1 METIKPKSA
10 INNRSNKLAKTFHK
24 VISFRGAAKII
35 SSSSSSNGLCLLS
48 SQPFAIKSHHS
59 NAKHERDKARIR
71 AIMEALIAR
80 LFAGVTAIKA
90 SYAELQMAQKPYNNE
105 AIQAADQAVVDELRA
120 ISELK
125 RKFVKK
131 ELDLSPQ
138 VTLMLAEIQEQQ
150 SLMKTYELTIKKL
163 ESEVELKESE
173 SSSLKKQL
181 DECIS
186 FNKSLE
192 KRLSS
197 SGPFSMFDNLQ
208 LSKLNPTHFVQF
220 LEHTLRAIK
229 SFVKL
234 MIREMESAHWD
245 LQAAAKFIHPHAV
258 FAKPSHIYFA
268 FESFVC
274 LTIFEGFNF
283 QNFTVPNEP
292 SERKPHKQNQNLYFE
307 KFKKL
312 KSLNPK
318 QYLTHNPT
326 SSFAKFLKSKYF
338 QLVHAKMEC
347 SLFGNLN
354 QRKQVN
360 SGGFPDSAFFT
371 SFAEMAKRVW
381 DLHFL
386 ALSFDDEVSIF
397 QVKKN
402 SRFSEV
408 YMECVNVA
416 ESESVS
422 ESGSEEAGGG
432 SGGAGELRV
441 SFTVVPGFKMDK
453 TVVQSQ
459 VYLSPP
465 AGLPATR

>member
-1 METIKPKSA
+1 
-10 INNRSNKLAKTFHK
+10 
-24 VISFRGAAKII
+24 
-35 SSSSSSNGLCLLS
+35 
-48 SQPFAIKSHHS
+48 
-59 NAKHERDKARIR
+59 
-71 AIMEALIAR
+71 MEALIAR

-90 SYAELQMAQKPYNNE
+90 AYAELQMAQKPYNNE

-131 ELDLSPQ
+131 ELDISPQ

-192 KRLSS
+192 KRLNS
-197 SGPFSMFDNLQ
+197 SGSLSMFDNLQ

-220 LEHTLRAIK
+220 LDHTLRSIQ

-245 LQAAAKFIHPHAV
+245 LQTAVKFIHPHAV

-274 LTIFEGFNF
+274 LTMFEGFNF
-283 QNFTVPNEP
+283 PNFTVPNEP
-292 SERKPHKQNQNLYFE
+292 SERKLHKHNQNLYFE

-312 KSLNPK
+312 KSLNPR
-318 QYLTHNPT
+318 QYLIQNPT
-326 SSFAKFLKSKYF
+326 SSFAKFLKSKYI

-371 SFAEMAKRVW
+371 LFAEMAKRVW

-386 ALSFDDEVSIF
+386 AMSFDDEVSIF

-408 YMECVNVA
+408 YMECVVA
-416 ESESVS
+416 ESETVS
-422 ESGSEEAGGG
+422 ESGSEEAGG
-432 SGGAGELRV
+432 SSGAGEFRV
-441 SFTVVPGFKMDK
+441 GFTVVPGFKMDK

-465 AGLPATR
+465 AGLPAT